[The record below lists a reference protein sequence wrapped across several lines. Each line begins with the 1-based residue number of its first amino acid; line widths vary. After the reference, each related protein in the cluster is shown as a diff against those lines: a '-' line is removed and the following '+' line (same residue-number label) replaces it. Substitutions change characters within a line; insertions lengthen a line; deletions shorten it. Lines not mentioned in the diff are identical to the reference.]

1 MKSVQATGIS
11 SVKNHVACYLRHIV
25 AEYGS
30 DSRSNEDLVTLN
42 PSWSSEG
49 ILSKVGI
56 AARRIAASG
65 ETSLDIGER
74 AASRLLAEVGHRDGI
89 DVLVFVSQSPDYL
102 LPSSACMLQH
112 RLGLSDQ
119 VAAFDVGLGCSGF
132 NYALWL
138 GRSLV
143 LAGQAERVLLVCAET
158 YSRYCG
164 PHDIATVTLFGDGAA
179 AALLQADPTD
189 TIATIG
195 DSVLGTDGSGAE
207 DLMVKA
213 FGARSRA
220 ADPSAPPQAPILSM
234 DGPSVFRFA
243 LDRVRPSCERLLEKL
258 ALSWDDIG
266 VVLCHQANQFMLNAL
281 QKQLKLDDTRM
292 PIDVRDIGNLSTASL
307 PVHIARAYNAGRL
320 DHVTHSLAV
329 GFGVGLSWG
338 ATHILWHVKGAPTA

>member
-1 MKSVQATGIS
+1 MLRR
-11 SVKNHVACYLRHIV
+11 CYLRHMV

-42 PSWSSEG
+42 PSWSSER

-56 AARRIAASG
+56 ASRRVAAPG
-65 ETSLDIGER
+65 ETALDIGER
-74 AASRLLAEVGHRDGI
+74 AANHLLEQVGERVDI

-102 LPSSACMLQH
+102 LPSSACILQH
-112 RLGLSDQ
+112 RLGLSDR

-132 NYALWL
+132 NYAMWL
-138 GRSLV
+138 ARSLV
-143 LAGQAERVLLVCAET
+143 LARQADRVLLVCAET

-164 PHDIATVTLFGDGAA
+164 AHDIATVTLFGDGAC
-179 AALLQADPTD
+179 AALLQADPTG

-207 DLMVKA
+207 DLMVRA
-213 FGARSRA
+213 CGARSRTEA
-220 ADPSAPPQAPILSM
+220 PSAPPQPPILSM

-243 LDRVRPSCERLLEKL
+243 LDRVRPACDRLLDQL

-266 VVLCHQANQFMLNAL
+266 IVLCHQANQFMLQAL
-281 QKQLKLDDTRM
+281 QKQLKLDDSRM

-307 PVHIARAYNAGRL
+307 PVHIARAFNAGRL
-320 DHVTHSLAV
+320 NHLSHSLAV

-338 ATHILWHVKGAPTA
+338 ATHIAWHVKGAPNE

>member
-1 MKSVQATGIS
+1 MTIRC
-11 SVKNHVACYLRHIV
+11 HLRHIV

-30 DSRSNEDLVTLN
+30 DSRSNDDLVVLN
-42 PSWSSEG
+42 PAWSAEG

-56 AARRIAASG
+56 EQRRIAAPG
-65 ETSLDIGER
+65 ETALDIGER
-74 AASRLLAEVGHRDGI
+74 AASRLLAEVGERDGI
-89 DVLVFVSQSPDYL
+89 DILIFVSQSPDHL

-112 RLGLSDQ
+112 RLGLSDR

-132 NYALWL
+132 NYAMWL
-138 GRSLV
+138 ARSLV

-189 TIATIG
+189 TIATVG

-207 DLMVKA
+207 DLMVKGC
-213 FGARSRA
+213 GARSRA
-220 ADPSAPPQAPILSM
+220 DDPTAEPQQPLLSM

-243 LDRVRPSCERLLEKL
+243 LDRVRPSCDRLLEKL

-266 VVLCHQANQFMLNAL
+266 VVLCHQANQFMLHAL
-281 QKQLKLDDTRM
+281 QKQLKLDDSRM

-307 PVHIARAYNAGRL
+307 PVHIARAYDAGHL
-320 DHVTHSLAV
+320 DRITHSLAV

-338 ATHILWHVKGAPTA
+338 ATHIRWHVKGPRSA